1 MKTTI
6 FRYRGKVG
14 HFLRAEANRSS
25 LTYPVPPRTVLL
37 GVIGAILGLG
47 KDEPQ
52 QVLKEAHIA
61 VAGVIPRTHWHCVK
75 LRRDPPDSMPMVIKA
90 KKNVSRTDSSKHEV
104 ATLIKQEWLWQ
115 PDFTVYAALPDT
127 YLDDLASRIH
137 DRRWHFTPSLGLSE
151 MLADILP
158 CGDSIVD
165 AERLPLGIHDVV
177 TVTPQQAGELDT
189 GAIFSRGL
197 ALQSLRMP
205 RDVTKD
211 RVFTHASYYVER
223 EAKPIPFNTTA
234 AWRVGG
240 DAVVFL

>member
-6 FRYRGKVG
+6 FRYRGNVG

-37 GVIGAILGLG
+37 GVIGAILGME

-52 QVLKEAHIA
+52 RILKDAQIA
-61 VAGVIPRTHWHCVK
+61 VSGLIPRTHWHCVK
-75 LRRDPPDSMPMVIKA
+75 LRKDPPAPLSLVVTAKTKTSKKESVWEKA
-90 KKNVSRTDSSKHEV
+90 
-104 ATLIKQEWLWQ
+104 ALIRQEWLWR
-115 PDFTVYAALPDT
+115 PDFTVYASLPDP
-127 YLDDLASRIH
+127 YLDDLASRID

-158 CGDSIVD
+158 CGDRLVD
-165 AERLPLGIHDVV
+165 AEKLPSGIHDVV
-177 TVTPQQAGELDT
+177 TVIPQQAGELDT
-189 GAIFSRGL
+189 GAVFSRGL

-223 EAKPIPFNTTA
+223 NAKPVPFNTSA

-240 DAVVFL
+240 EAVVFL

>member
-6 FRYRGKVG
+6 FKYRGKVG

-52 QVLKEAHIA
+52 RILKNAQIA
-61 VAGVIPRTHWHCVK
+61 ISGAIPRTHWHCVK
-75 LRRDPPDSMPMVIKA
+75 LRKYPPAPLSLVVTAKTKTSNKESVWEKA
-90 KKNVSRTDSSKHEV
+90 
-104 ATLIKQEWLWQ
+104 ALIRQEWLWQ
-115 PDFTVYAALPDT
+115 PDFTVFAALPDP
-127 YLDDLASRIH
+127 YIDDIASRIH

-151 MLADILP
+151 MFADILP
-158 CGDSIVD
+158 YGDSLVD
-165 AERLPLGIHDVV
+165 AEKLLPGIHDVA
-177 TVTPQQAGELDT
+177 TVMPQQAGELDT
-189 GAIFSRGL
+189 GAVFSRCL

-205 RDVTKD
+205 RDVTED

-223 EAKPIPFNTTA
+223 HAKPVPFNTSA

-240 DAVVFL
+240 KTVVFL

>member
-52 QVLKEAHIA
+52 QVLNDAQLA
-61 VAGVIPRTHWHCVK
+61 VSGAIPRTHWHCVK
-75 LRRDPPDSMPMVIKA
+75 LRKDPPAPLSPVVTAKTKSSIKESA
-90 KKNVSRTDSSKHEV
+90 PEK
-104 ATLIKQEWLWQ
+104 AALIRQEWLWQ
-115 PDFTVYAALPDT
+115 PDFTIYASLPDPF
-127 YLDDLASRIH
+127 LDELVSRIH

-158 CGDSIVD
+158 CGEKYVD
-165 AERLPLGIHDVV
+165 AEKLPHDTHDVV
-177 TVTPQQAGELDT
+177 TVIPQHAGELDA
-189 GAIFSRGL
+189 GAVFSCGL

-205 RDVTKD
+205 RDVTAD

-223 EAKPIPFNTTA
+223 DGKPVPFNTSA

-240 DAVVFL
+240 ETVVFL